1 MKLDLGFV
9 QNLPSFVGVG
19 KWLSDITRHDWSVV
33 EQVQQSAAVPGE
45 NDLLLG
51 SFDGGGKVEV
61 VGLLNLL
68 SGLSL
73 VSRYIRGWSCDLQ
86 CW

>member
-19 KWLSDITRHDWSVV
+19 EWLSDITRHDWSVV
-33 EQVQQSAAVPGE
+33 EQVQQSAAVSGE
-45 NDLLLG
+45 DDLLLS
-51 SFDGGGKVEV
+51 SFDCGGKVEI
-61 VGLLNLL
+61 VGLLDLL

-73 VSRYIRGWSCDLQ
+73 VSRCIRGGSCDLQ